1 MHVCV
6 WMDSAS
12 LTGQTCPS
20 LEETGRDLWDA
31 ATYAS
36 YVRAYAV
43 RFLLFEQCEYVVE
56 TS

>member
-1 MHVCV
+1 M
-6 WMDSAS
+6 
-12 LTGQTCPS
+12 
-20 LEETGRDLWDA
+20 RDLWDA